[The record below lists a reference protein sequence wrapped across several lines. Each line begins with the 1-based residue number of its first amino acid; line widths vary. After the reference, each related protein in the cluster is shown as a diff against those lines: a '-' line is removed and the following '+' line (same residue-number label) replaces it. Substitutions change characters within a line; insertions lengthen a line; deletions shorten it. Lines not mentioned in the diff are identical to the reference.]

1 MTEQRRRGGGRGRE
15 RETDHRREREREREH
30 AGRQRW
36 RKSGEIRG
44 MDEVKK
50 RPEGENRV
58 RKR

>member
-1 MTEQRRRGGGRGRE
+1 MTEQRRRGG
-15 RETDHRREREREREH
+15 ERERERDRPQEKEGERERER

>member
-1 MTEQRRRGGGRGRE
+1 MTEQGRGGGR
-15 RETDHRREREREREH
+15 ETRRERERERES